1 MFSLHKPE
9 HTDRIRNM
17 VTDNNEVIIE
27 QRVDEKAAGKKLSSF
42 LRRDMGISG
51 ACIRRSKS
59 MDMIFVNDIPVH
71 TNYILSAGENV
82 KISVSDKE
90 TPSQINPVNLDL
102 DIIYEDEYMIA
113 VDKQS
118 GILCHPIMNVDRDSV
133 ANGLKYLHPDMG
145 IHPVSRL
152 DRETTG
158 IVLFAKNSIVHHK
171 MTKTDKK
178 KVYIGMVLG
187 TPSPLEGTIDLPISR
202 APDTIMLRR
211 CDPEG
216 QPSVTHYKTLRSYGG
231 ASVVQFILET
241 GRTHQIRVH
250 CKEKGFPIIHDGL
263 YGTASAYDAFIDRQA
278 LHSYSM
284 SFIHPFTKEP
294 IELTASIHKDM
305 MDLEESIKNLQE

>member
-1 MFSLHKPE
+1 M
-9 HTDRIRNM
+9 
-17 VTDNNEVIIE
+17 DNNEVIIE
-27 QRVDEKAAGKKLSSF
+27 QRVDEEAAGKRLSSF

-51 ACIRRSKS
+51 ACIRRSKT

-90 TPSQINPVNLDL
+90 TPSEIHAVDMLL
-102 DIIYEDEYMIA
+102 DIIYEDEFLIA

-118 GILCHPIMNVDRDSV
+118 GVLCHPIMNVDRDSV
-133 ANGLKYLHPDMG
+133 ANGLKYLHPNMG
-145 IHPVSRL
+145 IHPISRL

-171 MTKTDKK
+171 MTKAEKQK
-178 KVYIGMVLG
+178 IYIGMVLG
-187 TPSPLEGTIDLPISR
+187 TPSPLEGTIDLPIGR

-211 CDPEG
+211 YDPKG
-216 QPSVTHYKTLRSYGG
+216 QPSVTHYKTLESYGG
-231 ASVVQFILET
+231 ASVVQFVLET

-250 CKEKGFPIIHDGL
+250 CREMGFPIIHDGL
-263 YGTASAYDAFIDRQA
+263 YGTASLYDAFINRQA

-284 SFIHPFTKEP
+284 SFIHPFTKEQITLVAP
-294 IELTASIHKDM
+294 LHKDM
-305 MDLEESIKNLQE
+305 KDLKENIKNLQR